1 MPSLQQTQLPD
12 IATLPPVMS
21 VRLRHVLAIVEEIE
35 AHCITVQTVDALDLD
50 GTTTIHIDAGADLDG
65 DVSVAAP
72 GARPP
77 YEDRW
82 MKYGGVRI
90 EWSFPLPQSTCCIGC
105 GCTDARACYDPVLD
119 AACAWMRK
127 DPVAGV
133 GVCTRC
139 EAYTRLWDDGLRTP
153 VPVSTTLR
161 PAAVAALA
169 GEVAHG

>member
-65 DVSVAAP
+65 D
-72 GARPP
+72 GAEVMYGTRL
-77 YEDRW
+77 EVRW
-82 MKYGGVRI
+82 MKYAGVQIMWDFYR
-90 EWSFPLPQSTCCIGC
+90 PPVRCIGC
-105 GCTDARACYDPVLD
+105 GCTDARACYDPVRD

-127 DPVAGV
+127 DEVAGV
-133 GVCTRC
+133 GVCTCC
-139 EAYTRLWDDGLRTP
+139 EAYVRLWDDGLRTP
-153 VPVSTTLR
+153 VPVSAALR